1 MSEDMNNLNNQ
12 QSQEAGIN
20 EAGKKNNTLV
30 IALAAAIVIAAIALS
45 VVLVS
50 VAMKG
55 KNAGEDT
62 TPNYVLTSSDNKTT
76 TKEEVDLEALLGGDE
91 DKPATESPNTALQN
105 NSAVK
110 NDEPTENSGQTS
122 PIDYYEQL
130 SPNGENKLSDHYQ
143 NKYIKKISSKYE
155 VDPDLLVAIYSDPDT
170 GNNFVLQFN
179 GETDADG
186 LIIKSPD
193 TLEKV
198 YHIDKKGNVSVAT
211 GTEKGNEGVSYAEGA
226 VVFNMVKVIVMEQY
240 PNYFTGLKD

>member
-1 MSEDMNNLNNQ
+1 MSEDMNSLNNQ
-12 QSQEAGIN
+12 VSQEDDVSKT
-20 EAGKKNNTLV
+20 GKKSNTLV
-30 IALAAAIVIAAIALS
+30 IALAAAIVVAAIALS

-55 KNAGEDT
+55 KEANSNE
-62 TPNYVLTSSDNKTT
+62 PNYVLTSADNKTT
-76 TKEEVDLEALLGGDE
+76 QTESVDLQALLGGGEDE
-91 DKPATESPNTALQN
+91 SASEEAGGETPNNNAAQN
-105 NSAVK
+105 N
-110 NDEPTENSGQTS
+110 EPTKNTNETS
-122 PIDYYEQL
+122 PRDYYEQL

-155 VDPDLLVAIYSDPDT
+155 VDADLLVAIYSEPDT

-179 GETDADG
+179 GKTDDDG

-198 YHIDKKGNVSVAT
+198 YHIDKDGKVSVAT
-211 GTEKGNEGVSYAEGA
+211 GKQTGNEGVSYAEGA
-226 VVFNMVKVIVMEQY
+226 VVFNMIKVIVMEQY